1 MDETFEGKNTGG
13 LKTEDGATET
23 RDENMSPTSGSSS
36 DPCADG
42 VSPEVSR
49 KRKASRNH
57 RSKRKR
63 KWKPYSELSWD
74 EKMVQDD
81 WETRRAYAKRERLSA
96 EGHPIAPYNTT
107 QFLMEDRKIQASISE
122 DVRYSPVKKV
132 EGGQGSSL
140 ANNNEDKLEAGGASP
155 VLSGSCKQQLD
166 NVLIKSVSNG
176 AMTNDCQ
183 TELNDS
189 NADGG
194 KYMTALPKHMQHP
207 SCNSP
212 QRGVTSIEKVSSTT
226 LDNYRNEAEI
236 QRYIL
241 DDFSHTYA
249 DIHAEELQAKTKADL
264 VDECLKLER
273 KVSLCYINII
283 SSLVVLV

>member
-1 MDETFEGKNTGG
+1 
-13 LKTEDGATET
+13 
-23 RDENMSPTSGSSS
+23 
-36 DPCADG
+36 
-42 VSPEVSR
+42 
-49 KRKASRNH
+49 
-57 RSKRKR
+57 
-63 KWKPYSELSWD
+63 
-74 EKMVQDD
+74 MVQDD

-166 NVLIKSVSNG
+166 NVLIKSVSHG

-183 TELNDS
+183 TELNVS

-194 KYMTALPKHMQHP
+194 GPDNT
-207 SCNSP
+207 SP
-212 QRGVTSIEKVSSTT
+212 AAENFPPWQGQRK
-226 LDNYRNEAEI
+226 
-236 QRYIL
+236 
-241 DDFSHTYA
+241 
-249 DIHAEELQAKTKADL
+249 
-264 VDECLKLER
+264 
-273 KVSLCYINII
+273 
-283 SSLVVLV
+283 